1 MQTLFW
7 RKAEQHA
14 QMVDFQLCKDVC
26 KSNRSQT
33 MGVLGL
39 LSLQVFVIIHQ
50 EKYHRN
56 VKKECFIPTT
66 TGIITFKTV
75 KFCEDCLRT

>member
-1 MQTLFW
+1 
-7 RKAEQHA
+7 
-14 QMVDFQLCKDVC
+14 
-26 KSNRSQT
+26 
-33 MGVLGL
+33 MGILGL

-66 TGIITFKTV
+66 TGIITFETV